1 MEDLNESAA
10 VLFATLALGVA
21 LLLYL
26 HMCYPKADDLIQAY
40 RRLEAEGGYDQRYHM
55 AIEGAVINSSGAG
68 LSASELL
75 TVFPKEYRDN
85 DPPTSIFAPKGKT
98 PAIEHS

>member
-1 MEDLNESAA
+1 MEDFNESA

-26 HMCYPKADDLIQAY
+26 HLCYPRPDDLVQAY
-40 RRLEAEGGYDQRYHM
+40 RRLEAGAGYNQRYHT

-75 TVFPKEYRDN
+75 TVFPKEYSHD
-85 DPPTSIFAPKGKT
+85 DPHTSVFTPKGRT
-98 PAIEHS
+98 PARE